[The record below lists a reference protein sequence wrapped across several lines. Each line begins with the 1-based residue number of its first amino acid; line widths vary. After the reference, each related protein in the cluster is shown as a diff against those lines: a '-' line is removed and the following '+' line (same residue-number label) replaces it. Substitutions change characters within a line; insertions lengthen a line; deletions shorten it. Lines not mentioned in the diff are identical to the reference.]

1 MLSWRFIMTMIKD
14 FILKY
19 DDKIIK
25 TSFMLL
31 PTILISLILIPMFVD
46 NYTFNN
52 YINGKTSHYIDILEA
67 LKYMILFAFAYM
79 ALTIIYNMLR
89 QNVIDVNEIK
99 VKSYF
104 SMSLLLLSFGIFAAF
119 SISIYTAS
127 NNYEASNIEFI
138 GNKLVDVKNSIN
150 NGTCVVANEIKD
162 TSVEVSNCSTMT
174 NKMPGT
180 LYYSKG
186 GPFNSVSI
194 TIDGSKPPTYSSGVK
209 EPEIVYRG
217 YLGAF
222 CRSLKNSDNR
232 LHTEFPKIKA
242 LGEDPLSDDFKT
254 RWCEEYK
261 GRSQIAFIL
270 KKNESS

>member
-127 NNYEASNIEFI
+127 NNYEARNIEFI
-138 GNKLVDVKNSIN
+138 ENKLVDVKNSIN

-162 TSVEVSNCSTMT
+162 TAVEVSNCSTIT

-180 LYYSKG
+180 LYYNKG

-194 TIDGSKPPTYSSGVK
+194 KLDGSKQPTYSSGIN

-222 CRSLKNSDNR
+222 CRSLKNPDNR
-232 LHTEFPKIKA
+232 LLTEFSEIEA
-242 LGEDPLSDDFKT
+242 LGENPLSDDFKI
-254 RWCEEYK
+254 RWCEQYK
-261 GRSQIAFIL
+261 GISQIVFTL
-270 KKNESS
+270 KKNE